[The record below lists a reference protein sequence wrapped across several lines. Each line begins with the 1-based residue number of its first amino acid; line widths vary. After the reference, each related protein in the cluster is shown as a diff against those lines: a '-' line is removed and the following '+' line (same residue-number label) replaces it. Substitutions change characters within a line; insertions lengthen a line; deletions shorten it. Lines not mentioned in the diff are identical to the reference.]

1 MDPRIEFFQS
11 LIHDRSK
18 RILELGPLNRP
29 IADKST
35 YPNTFYC
42 DIRSTEEVKTL
53 YSGNDYLA
61 ATGIMVNTEEIVPID
76 YVVKN
81 GYSKSLSHVEKFDY
95 VIASHVMEHVDD
107 LIFALQDIAKL
118 LKPGGIFYIV
128 YPDKRYCFDHFRTS
142 ASFRDAYHVFR
153 QGVKNNAPMVLD
165 FYFSVVP
172 ENDASLFWGKD
183 GLLNELPRA
192 PFANAVA
199 HYERALDGER
209 MEDVH
214 YWPFTDM
221 DFLKFLY
228 DCTRAGLL
236 PFHCV
241 SFQPC
246 VQDDQQ
252 FMIALQLDPSTLE
265 NPERA
270 LKDLRQWMGK
280 TLPDF
285 YSAKDIEAKESLSRL
300 QNVELP
306 GLKIELEKQVN
317 LNGMQS
323 DRIIELK
330 NAIEQAKAHGQE
342 QTVQIRQLED
352 EVQANRTRISEMMTI
367 NQDQVTRIQ
376 QLEDELQAKGT
387 HISEMMTINQ
397 DQVTRIQQLDAET
410 QAYKTRITELSTI
423 ENSRIWHMTAPL
435 RNILDFLK
443 GVFGKNEHF

>member
-29 IADKST
+29 IADKHT
-35 YPNTFYC
+35 YPNAFYC
-42 DIRSTEEVKTL
+42 DIRSTEEVKAL

-76 YVVKN
+76 YVVKD

-107 LIFALQDIAKL
+107 LIFVLQDIAKL

-153 QGVKNNAPMVLD
+153 QGAKNNAPMVLD

-199 HYERALDGER
+199 HYERALVGER

-246 VQDDQQ
+246 VQNDQQ

-270 LKDLRQWMGK
+270 LKELRQWMK
-280 TLPDF
+280 QTLPDY
-285 YSAKDIEAKESLSRL
+285 YSMQDIRLREERQILDERLKAETIQREEEKNSYLSRL
-300 QNVELP
+300 Q
-306 GLKIELEKQVN
+306 ELETLIQQKENEKSACLSHSQELEALIQQKEEKANVYLLRSQELETLIQQREKENRCLVAQVQN
-317 LNGMQS
+317 LESECKGYKVDIQENIV
-323 DRIIELK
+323 RIQALET
-330 NAIEQAKAHGQE
+330 IEQ
-342 QTVQIRQLED
+342 
-352 EVQANRTRISEMMTI
+352 
-367 NQDQVTRIQ
+367 
-376 QLEDELQAKGT
+376 
-387 HISEMMTINQ
+387 
-397 DQVTRIQQLDAET
+397 
-410 QAYKTRITELSTI
+410 
-423 ENSRIWHMTAPL
+423 SRIWRMTKPL
-435 RNILDFLK
+435 RKLLDFLK
-443 GVFGKNEHF
+443 GAFRHK